1 MEDLKLLKI
10 MGKDSD
16 DLTILSACLQD
27 SLVPLKEIQYNKD
40 QKQFVLLVNR
50 YRWEEKEA
58 PERGRRVH
66 AALLFDCVTKAQFT
80 GIDLTP
86 LSSPDLSLLSLHYDA
101 PHVFI
106 TFSQKAS
113 IRLEVENLKVKLR
126 DSNLA
131 WPAKTPVHP
140 F

>member
-58 PERGRRVH
+58 PERGRRVTQPSC
-66 AALLFDCVTKAQFT
+66 LIV
-80 GIDLTP
+80 
-86 LSSPDLSLLSLHYDA
+86 
-101 PHVFI
+101 
-106 TFSQKAS
+106 SQKPS
-113 IRLEVENLKVKLR
+113 LQELISLPSPPLICR
-126 DSNLA
+126 
-131 WPAKTPVHP
+131 